1 MANNSGSAPIP
12 KRERKQS
19 YVLWR
24 KCRHESLLLP
34 HFPPSNYIS
43 NYESSVLLSGRSLT
57 RQVPVT
63 SERTLLHRG
72 SFLFLLFMWH
82 ARESIRL
89 SRNGAEHTCVHT
101 VRLDSTANKN
111 VSWREQR
118 EPINRKHNDFAK
130 PLCFITSRHDI
141 LELRFALQPSFYF
154 DFYSAGVI
162 GSGITGNQIH
172 RYWQSISRLFVIVLR
187 NLPLI
192 VSSKRYKQ
200 TTDFYADSNYH
211 ELN

>member
-1 MANNSGSAPIP
+1 MDTSILPDNIAKRKRLRVRSADGNEIVEWRTIADPRLFQRENESNRTFCGESAVTSPSYSPI
-12 KRERKQS
+12 
-19 YVLWR
+19 
-24 KCRHESLLLP
+24 
-34 HFPPSNYIS
+34 FPPSNYIS

-63 SERTLLHRG
+63 NERTLLHRG

-141 LELRFALQPSFYF
+141 LELRSALQS
-154 DFYSAGVI
+154 
-162 GSGITGNQIH
+162 
-172 RYWQSISRLFVIVLR
+172 LL
-187 NLPLI
+187 
-192 VSSKRYKQ
+192 
-200 TTDFYADSNYH
+200 
-211 ELN
+211 